1 MRFPAG
7 KSKLHKGVHP
17 KEVLNVVD
25 TGYVRLTVED
35 RERGLTDHYVL
46 YRNKEIV
53 GAFSEC
59 GDEQLSGR
67 DALDVILG
75 LETDVLAETRIYPED
90 VLNSIRKDYP
100 GIFLVFG
107 GREQF
112 RIADT
117 MFTGT
122 LRAVKPGDFLI
133 VLRQL
138 EDEGLVGCLRV
149 TRETEEAVQEGA
161 VLFSK
166 EPVAALFESGDSVRL
181 GDDALREI
189 TLFYTEGRVYELEK
203 KFIDNFLFL
212 NNASRLKSSVEET
225 ITSEKAT
232 DDLRR
237 HMALQVMELDRGTLI
252 LNAPCNGTF
261 SFEALLK
268 SAASREFDGYLWI
281 RSDNSR
287 GLMVM
292 GLGKIQ
298 AAYSTDSQG
307 ELRGVEALRKIYES
321 MECKGT
327 VDFYQLPV
335 TPHVMQSFEAEGTP
349 DEVLVKKLIGEMG
362 QDLMRDVRLAKE
374 FKKRWKDKKRHIGE

>member
-7 KSKLHKGVHP
+7 KSELYKGVHP
-17 KEVLNVVD
+17 KEVLNIVD

-46 YRNKEIV
+46 YKNKEIV
-53 GAFSEC
+53 GAFSERD
-59 GDEQLSGR
+59 DEQLSGR

-75 LETDVLAETRIYPED
+75 LETDVLAETRVYPEE
-90 VLNSIRKDYP
+90 VLDSIRKNHP

-122 LRAVKPGDFLI
+122 LRAVKPGDFLT
-133 VLRQL
+133 VLKQL

-237 HMALQVMELDRGTLI
+237 HMALQAMELDRGSLI

-298 AAYSTDSQG
+298 AAYSTDPQG

-321 MECKGT
+321 MESKGT
-327 VDFYQLPV
+327 VDFYQLPA
-335 TPHVMQSFEAEGTP
+335 TPRVMQSFEAEGTP

-362 QDLMRDVRLAKE
+362 QDLMRDVKLAKE
-374 FKKRWKDKKRHIGE
+374 FKKRWKDKKKHIGE

>member
-7 KSKLHKGVHP
+7 KSELYKGVHP
-17 KEVLNVVD
+17 KEVLNIVD

-46 YRNKEIV
+46 YKNKEIV
-53 GAFSEC
+53 GAFSERD
-59 GDEQLSGR
+59 DEQLSGR

-75 LETDVLAETRIYPED
+75 LETDVLAETRIYPEE
-90 VLNSIRKDYP
+90 VLDSIRKNHP

-117 MFTGT
+117 MFKGT
-122 LRAVKPGDFLI
+122 LRAVKPGDFLT
-133 VLRQL
+133 VLKQL

-237 HMALQVMELDRGTLI
+237 HMALQAMELDRGSLI

-298 AAYSTDSQG
+298 AAYSTDPQG

-321 MECKGT
+321 MESKGT
-327 VDFYQLPV
+327 VDFYQLPA
-335 TPHVMQSFEAEGTP
+335 TPRVMQSFEAEGTP

-362 QDLMRDVRLAKE
+362 QDLMRDVKLAKE
-374 FKKRWKDKKRHIGE
+374 FKKRWKDKKKHIGE